1 MIWIGASVVLLI
13 VGMGIM
19 AALTQIAEY
28 PELVPTVATLDL
40 EQAQRQHADALK
52 TAARRFEKKPTLT
65 MSRKE
70 FEYYLTLA
78 ILTKDR
84 VHQLE
89 GLPNGPKIRKKW
101 RRELI
106 SQIKEIALERNVE
119 RGL

>member
-1 MIWIGASVVLLI
+1 MIWIGATVVLLI
-13 VGMGIM
+13 VGMGIL

-40 EQAQRQHADALK
+40 EQAQRQHIDALK
-52 TAARRFEKKPTLT
+52 TAARRFEKKPTLS
-65 MSRKE
+65 MNRKE

-84 VHQLE
+84 IHQLS

-106 SQIKEIALERNVE
+106 VQIREIAAEHNMERA
-119 RGL
+119 